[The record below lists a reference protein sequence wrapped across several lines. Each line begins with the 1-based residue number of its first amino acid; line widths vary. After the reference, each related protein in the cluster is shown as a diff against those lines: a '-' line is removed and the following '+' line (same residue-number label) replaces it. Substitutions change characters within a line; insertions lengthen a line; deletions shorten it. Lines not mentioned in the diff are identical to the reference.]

1 MIDENEKIY
10 TVKIKIT
17 KEKTTKITNILQK
30 LNLIIVKALKLPA
43 RVKAIRN

>member
-1 MIDENEKIY
+1 MKIY

-17 KEKTTKITNILQK
+17 KEKNNKNNKYFTK